1 MINALLSVFFG
12 CSHRNTTFP
21 LTTGGKFPTRP
32 SSGSYNQTYVVCL
45 DCGKE
50 FQYDWNAMRIGK
62 RVTPDASIGLA
73 GMPSQSGARV
83 SSFVGQA

>member
-21 LTTGGKFPTRP
+21 LTTGGKFPPR
-32 SSGSYNQTYVVCL
+32 SSRTNSDRTYVVCL

-50 FQYDWNAMRIGK
+50 FQYDWNAMRIGEVV
-62 RVTPDASIGLA
+62 RTGRTAGLA
-73 GMPSQSGARV
+73 GMQETGAGV

>member
-21 LTTGGKFPTRP
+21 LTTGGKFSAR
-32 SSGSYNQTYVVCL
+32 SSNAKSDRTYVVCL

-50 FQYDWNAMRIGK
+50 FQYDWNEMRIGAV
-62 RVTPDASIGLA
+62 VTTGRAIGLS
-73 GMPSQSGARV
+73 GMPETSAPV